1 MLLGFEQELAI
12 VKTDCFLA
20 IDRISHYYTRGF
32 GFTQSLSD
40 ISFNLHAGEILSI
53 VGSSG
58 CGKSTLLRIVAGLIS
73 PSEGKVLI
81 EEKNPVRYRSESGIG
96 FAFQKPVLFPWKTVL
111 ENILLPVEIRLGRV
125 ENHERVRALSLLE
138 MLGISGFEDSY
149 PSQLSGG
156 MLQRAAIARALMNQ
170 PRLLLLDEPFSAL
183 DEITRENLW
192 IDFSEV
198 WRSQKLTVLLVTHS
212 IREAVFLS
220 DRVLVMSPRPG
231 QVKAEFLIPLPQE
244 RTRAVTISKE
254 FVELCEEVRGK
265 LE

>member
-1 MLLGFEQELAI
+1 MLTVSEQEFDV
-12 VKTDCFLA
+12 VKTKQFLA
-20 IDRISHYYTRGF
+20 IDHVSHYYTRGF

-111 ENILLPVEIRLGRV
+111 ENILLPVEIRLGKI
-125 ENHERVRALSLLE
+125 ENHERIRALSLLE

-156 MLQRAAIARALMNQ
+156 MLQRAAIARALITE
-170 PRLLLLDEPFSAL
+170 PKLLLLDEPFSAL

-192 IDFSEV
+192 VDFSEI
-198 WRSQKLTVLLVTHS
+198 WRSQKLSVLLVTHS

-231 QVKAEFLIPLPQE
+231 QVKAEFDIPLPQE
-244 RTRAVTISKE
+244 RSRSVTISKE
-254 FVELCEEVRGK
+254 FIELCEQVRGK